1 MYGWRFY
8 PEPKAWTC
16 FFEYPEQTFGFF
28 FILFFVKMFTP
39 NFLMKWGFR
48 GVQSGLVN
56 KGVVFFFLL
65 DDLDY
70 ARFHIMALW
79 RWEKR
84 KTHSGSILIFE
95 DACASVYV
103 WLLYGFDENGKHL
116 QKTMQITLAV
126 AFLFFFGWVRLGA
139 DILHNNPYNFQG
151 DCVGCWEWIIRFIM

>member
-39 NFLMKWGFR
+39 NVLLNWEFR
-48 GVQSGLVN
+48 GVQSGFVN
-56 KGVVFFFLL
+56 KGVFLFA
-65 DDLDY
+65 Y
-70 ARFHIMALW
+70 VVYRLW
-79 RWEKR
+79 MQIKI
-84 KTHSGSILIFE
+84 HSCDSLIFE
-95 DACASVYV
+95 DACASVYA
-103 WLLYGFDENGKHL
+103 WLLYGSDGNGKHL
-116 QKTMQITLAV
+116 QKKMKITLAV
-126 AFLFFFGWVRLGA
+126 AFLLFFGWVRLGA